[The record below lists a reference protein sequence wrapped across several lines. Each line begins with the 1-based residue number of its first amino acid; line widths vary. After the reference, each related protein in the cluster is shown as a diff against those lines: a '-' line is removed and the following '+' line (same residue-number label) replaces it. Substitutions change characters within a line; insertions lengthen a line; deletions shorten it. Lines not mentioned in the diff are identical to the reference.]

1 MRRSDSSQL
10 RRVGRIATYSE
21 GRLFGQ
27 RSSRIGGL
35 LSLLSLLGMGIAQ
48 QRGRGDQCGGEGRVE
63 AHGDGGSS

>member
-35 LSLLSLLGMGIAQ
+35 LSLLGMGIAQ

-63 AHGDGGSS
+63 AHGDGRSS